1 MNGQPEYSDG
11 VKDERARCES
21 ICEMWK
27 TSAYIATRYGQI
39 DDAGMRVLLRVIA
52 LLEEDIQS
60 GRLPGRS

>member
-1 MNGQPEYSDG
+1 MNNEKDYSDG

-27 TSAYIATRYGQI
+27 TSAYIATRYGAL
-39 DDAGMRVLLRVIA
+39 DDAGLKVLLRVVT
-52 LLEEDIQS
+52 LMEEDIAS